1 MQTLELR
8 NLDAALR
15 DAILAAHDEP
25 IVLTE
30 GGRPAYVIRSLT
42 DDDLADELL
51 TSNPDFLA
59 SIQIAR
65 QQKAQG
71 RVKTLAELREQYNS
85 SDE

>member
-1 MQTLELR
+1 
-8 NLDAALR
+8 
-15 DAILAAHDEP
+15 
-25 IVLTE
+25 
-30 GGRPAYVIRSLT
+30 
-42 DDDLADELL
+42 LL